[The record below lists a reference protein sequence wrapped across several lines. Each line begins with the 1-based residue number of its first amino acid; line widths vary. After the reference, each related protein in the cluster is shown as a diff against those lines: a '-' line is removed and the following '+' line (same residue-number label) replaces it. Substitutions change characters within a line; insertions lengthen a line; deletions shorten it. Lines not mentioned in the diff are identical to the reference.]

1 MHGHHETGKPQAIRG
16 IRAIRGGR
24 AAFGLWFGL
33 FGSRMLV
40 AQNEPAKTANQAV
53 FTQQPARPRNRSR
66 NLTAGNIRSLKM
78 SAARISG
85 IRMDN
90 RRLPS
95 PNLPPECSRALSNSL
110 LPEKPCRSYRMRSL
124 IPRKPCSNWLMRSL
138 SPHKGCSKWMTKSSG
153 ERLLSKNPPV
163 SASEG
168 SPEPTIGLISAS
180 TIFGLTRGHY
190 FARRASRLP

>member
-53 FTQQPARPRNRSR
+53 FTQQPARPRNRPR
-66 NLTAGNIRSLKM
+66 NLPAGNIRSLKM

-110 LPEKPCRSYRMRSL
+110 LPEKPCRSYR
-124 IPRKPCSNWLMRSL
+124 MRSL